1 MKILEAAQ
9 KLQGMLKVS
18 STACSAGEHCRG
30 HLTNKTLVSLG
41 QFNEA
46 LLNSDNFDYIKDK
59 YPEEENLLPDQIHT
73 YLQHVSIFLK
83 YSQFILAFG
92 KK

>member
-1 MKILEAAQ
+1 MFKI
-9 KLQGMLKVS
+9 S

-46 LLNSDNFDYIKDK
+46 LLNSDNFDYLKEK
-59 YPEEENLLPDQIHT
+59 YSEEENLLPDQIHT
-73 YLQHVSIFLK
+73 YLQHVNKF
-83 YSQFILAFG
+83 
-92 KK
+92 